1 MMTKVKKVICLFI
14 GMMSFFLAS
23 GEVRATT
30 LQDLYNDMAA
40 LEKSYNA
47 AKNKAAMT
55 EAELKNVKA
64 NIASIEAQIKNT
76 QQEITQAE
84 KDIVSSEQE
93 IEKKKEETNQM
104 LLYLQVM
111 NSSGNS
117 MLEYVFEAENYTDFI
132 YRYAVVTQMS
142 NYNQGLVDEL
152 NTLINQLN
160 TKKQELATKQ
170 TDLATQ
176 KTKLQEQYAVIQVQY
191 ASEKDEGLDIAD
203 QISEKKKLIK
213 MYQDRG
219 CSMNQDINT
228 CTNAAA
234 VDGWTY
240 PLKHFYQTSNY
251 GWDENRY
258 HYAVDLGV
266 SEGTSVYAVANGTVV
281 SAKVGTNGC
290 GGMIIQIR
298 HNYNGSNYVSLYMH
312 LIDSYVKMG
321 DVVSGGQLIG
331 TSGGGPIEVAKW
343 GDQCTGGAH
352 LHFTMSAGPNLIG
365 YSSQQGSTFNPVRF
379 FPAMKGIGSKL

>member
-1 MMTKVKKVICLFI
+1 MF
-14 GMMSFFLAS
+14 GS
-23 GEVRATT
+23 GVSATT

-47 AKNKAAMT
+47 AKEKAAMT
-55 EAELKNVKA
+55 QAELNRVKA
-64 NIASIEAQIKNT
+64 NINNIEAQIKTT
-76 QQEITQAE
+76 QNEIVQAE
-84 KDIVSSEQE
+84 NEIVASEAD

-111 NSSGNS
+111 NSSGDS
-117 MLEYVFEAENYTDFI
+117 TLEYVFEAEDYTDFI

-142 NYNQGLVDEL
+142 EYNQGLMDEL
-152 NTLINQLN
+152 NVLIDNL
-160 TKKQELATKQ
+160 TVKKQELNTKQ
-170 TDLATQ
+170 TNLAKQ
-176 KTKLQEQYAVIQVQY
+176 KTELQEQYTLIKVQY
-191 ASEKDEGLDIAD
+191 QDEQDEGLDIAD

-213 MYQDRG
+213 LYKDRG

-228 CTNAAA
+228 CTRAAA
-234 VDGWTY
+234 VAGWTY
-240 PLKHFYQTSNY
+240 PLRSFRQTSNY

-266 SEGTSVYAVANGTVV
+266 PEGSTVYAVANGTVV

-290 GGMIIQIR
+290 GGMIVQIR
-298 HNYNGSNYVSLYMH
+298 HNYKESNYISLYMH

-321 DVVSGGQLIG
+321 DVVTGGQVIG
-331 TSGGGPIEVAKW
+331 TSGGGPIEIAKW
-343 GDQCTGGAH
+343 GDYCTGGAH
-352 LHFTMSAGPNLIG
+352 LHFAMSAGANLIG
-365 YSSQQGSTFNPVRF
+365 YSSERGSTFDPVRF